1 MLRELNPS
9 EIDEVLMS
17 STLGRIGCRQGDK
30 IFIMPVSY
38 AYEHDMVYC
47 QSYEGMKVSL
57 MREYPDVCFEV
68 EWLGSFDEW
77 KTVLAWGIYEE
88 LSHPDDVAMAR
99 SRLSYARLE
108 QKASLSSLPPAES
121 SEQVRGRP
129 EASVVYYRIR
139 LHELSGRYQSVVS
152 RGGG

>member
-1 MLRELNPS
+1 MLRELTTT
-9 EIDEVLMS
+9 EIDELLMS

-38 AYEHDMVYC
+38 VYEHDMVYC

-68 EWLGSFDEW
+68 EWLASFNEW
-77 KTVLAWGIYEE
+77 KTVLAWGTYEE
-88 LSHPDDVAMAR
+88 LDRPEDIAVAR
-99 SRLSYARLE
+99 KRLSYMRLE
-108 QKASLSSLPPAES
+108 RKASLSSPPP
-121 SEQVRGRP
+121 SEASDGAHGRG

-139 LHELSGRYQSVVS
+139 IHEMSGRYQHVL
-152 RGGG
+152 